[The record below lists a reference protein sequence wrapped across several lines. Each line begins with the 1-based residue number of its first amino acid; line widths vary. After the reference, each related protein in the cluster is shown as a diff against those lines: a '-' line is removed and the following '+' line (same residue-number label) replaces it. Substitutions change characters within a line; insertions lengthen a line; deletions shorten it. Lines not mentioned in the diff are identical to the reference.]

1 MELNVNEEIKV
12 IKRKEMYL
20 KEREAKFICLQHLF
34 KDFIMFW
41 WRSIIER
48 KRENIF
54 VF

>member
-34 KDFIMFW
+34 KDFIMF
-41 WRSIIER
+41 
-48 KRENIF
+48 
-54 VF
+54 